1 MALTD
6 PRSATA
12 LIGRRVVDPADV
24 PIGSCSAVFA
34 DEDTGVPQW
43 LAVALPEMDR
53 IVVVPLDAAV
63 EAADDVKVAV
73 GREAA
78 ASAPVP
84 GSTDRLSTADQ
95 RLLSGH
101 YHRPDMPSQTTASV
115 RMRVG
120 GSGLRSVDA
129 MRAEASGAP
138 PGAGWKSETSTSL
151 WPPRR
156 PRASSLGRLVTGV
169 AVVAVVMAVRRRRGR
184 RHMATKGRLL
194 TRRRATP
201 RQRRAVRRTA
211 TLAKGFRAARHMSV

>member
-129 MRAEASGAP
+129 MRAEASGA
-138 PGAGWKSETSTSL
+138 
-151 WPPRR
+151 
-156 PRASSLGRLVTGV
+156 
-169 AVVAVVMAVRRRRGR
+169 
-184 RHMATKGRLL
+184 
-194 TRRRATP
+194 
-201 RQRRAVRRTA
+201 
-211 TLAKGFRAARHMSV
+211 